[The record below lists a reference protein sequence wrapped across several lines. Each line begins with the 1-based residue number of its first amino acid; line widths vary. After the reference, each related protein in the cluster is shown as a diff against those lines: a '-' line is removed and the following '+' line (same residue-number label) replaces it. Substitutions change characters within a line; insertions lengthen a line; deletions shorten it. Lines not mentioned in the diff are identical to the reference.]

1 MRLRLSVIKQLT
13 INKTK
18 AEFFMLLKHEA
29 FLKEKEQITEIK

>member
-13 INKTK
+13 LNKTK
-18 AEFFMLLKHEA
+18 AEFFMFLKQEA

>member
-13 INKTK
+13 LNKNK
-18 AEFFMLLKHEA
+18 AEFFMLLKHEP